1 MNFQTFLSDY
11 GALIAAIINIGLIA
25 WYTVLTH
32 KMLRNSNKPHIVVR
46 LGLNNTHTDS
56 LINIVVEN
64 IGTGPAK
71 DIKITPNCSNTEK
84 LFDLPL
90 EKIGFIKYGIEYLA
104 NGQTKESFLT
114 SIIGKFEEQ
123 KKTPISVK
131 VTYTDSAGKAYPPE
145 TFTLDFYEFD
155 WVGTAGLKTTA
166 GHLHTISKTLSETQ
180 RPVNAI
186 SEIRDELKKLNS
198 VSTMIVEKFNGEEIG
213 EEIKVYP
220 SLSNHFMLVEFQP
233 DEEKGWAIGHT
244 TSPLVQTTTLEWKIS
259 RVTALKDKKSA
270 ETDYKNL
277 ERIFHKGGGFISFYD
292 ETEAQNF
299 PRELT
304 QVKHEKIFTTG
315 RAG

>member
-1 MNFQTFLSDY
+1 
-11 GALIAAIINIGLIA
+11 
-25 WYTVLTH
+25 
-32 KMLRNSNKPHIVVR
+32 MLRNSNKPHIVVR
-46 LGLNNTHTDS
+46 LDINDTHTDS

-71 DIKITPNCSNTEK
+71 HIKIIPSCSNTEK

-131 VTYTDSAGKAYPPE
+131 VTYNDSTGKPYPPE

-166 GHLHTISKTLSETQ
+166 GHLHTISKTLSETLPQ
-180 RPVNAI
+180 VNAI

-198 VSTMIVEKFNGEEIG
+198 VSTMIVEKFNGEEIT
-213 EEIKVYP
+213 VYP
-220 SLSNHFMLVEFQP
+220 SLGSYFMLVQFRP

-244 TSPLVQTTTLEWKIS
+244 TSPIVSSTTLEW
-259 RVTALKDKKSA
+259 RFNQVTALKDKKSA
-270 ETDYKNL
+270 EADYKNL
-277 ERIFHKGGGFISFYD
+277 ERAFHKGGGFISFYD
-292 ETEAQNF
+292 EIEAKNS
-299 PRELT
+299 PCELR
-304 QVKHEKIFTTG
+304 QVKSEEIFTTG
-315 RAG
+315 RSG